1 MTAEDPGLP
10 DFDLDACVSIEVS
23 DHAFLSYLSTAN
35 LSGSSQ
41 RKEWQRNSV
50 FVLLAEWWPLYF
62 W

>member
-35 LSGSSQ
+35 LSGSS
-41 RKEWQRNSV
+41 
-50 FVLLAEWWPLYF
+50 
-62 W
+62 